1 MAGDINSYLCMNE
14 SGKPLI
20 QNDIDVLFKE
30 KNKPAYEKLLDWI
43 IREYSEKKELKKYK
57 LFW

>member
-1 MAGDINSYLCMNE
+1 MNV
-14 SGKPLI
+14 PMMVIVQILP
-20 QNDIDVLFKE
+20 QNNLDVLFNE